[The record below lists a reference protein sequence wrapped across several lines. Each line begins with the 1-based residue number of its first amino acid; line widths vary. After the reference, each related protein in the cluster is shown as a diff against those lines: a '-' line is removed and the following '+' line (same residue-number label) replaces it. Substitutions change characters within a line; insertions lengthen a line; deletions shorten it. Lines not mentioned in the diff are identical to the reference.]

1 MHTGH
6 EVQHEG
12 FVRESLCGACGGKA
26 YGHGFRRAQRLRGID
41 RRPPKFGRSLLDSSF
56 GFRGNTRPIVDG
68 KGHRGLRNAQLI
80 REVI

>member
-26 YGHGFRRAQRLRGID
+26 YGHGFRRGID

-80 REVI
+80 RDVF